1 MARAARKK
9 EAVQRPLPP
18 ADQADT
24 AALEAAVKMMIGV
37 LETWDY
43 SRPLSSLNRADLH
56 KLAVAA
62 ISGFV
67 IERSQHQEI
76 AWWDDPNIAVH
87 IAG

>member
-9 EAVQRPLPP
+9 EALQRPLPP
-18 ADQADT
+18 ADQADA
-24 AALEAAVKMMIGV
+24 AALNAAVTKMIGV

-62 ISGFV
+62 VSGFV
-67 IERSQHQEI
+67 IERSQHEEP
-76 AWWDDPNIAVH
+76 AWWDELNTDAP